1 MTNEHSSEPGHDA
14 LDDETIVVAG
24 DETIVHTRHEEDVAV
39 VDDTYAV
46 ADEAHAVTDE
56 SHAVTDETFAVA
68 DETIVVN
75 ADSTVVVPARPT
87 SAPVRRR
94 DRRVAAQ
101 RGLRDPQGTDPAPPV
116 KEGQR
121 SQGLHLGVGAGFD
134 ADRPIAPVPGAMP
147 WEAAFSGERGVSQG
161 LPVSYG
167 ARLQTET
174 RLQTGVDEVQRVV
187 GPAPAATP
195 VGVLAGREQLPSLQR
210 KDLRRKRIT
219 LAIYGGVIVAC
230 AVGLWGV
237 AAIAFGW

>member
-1 MTNEHSSEPGHDA
+1 MTNEHSSEPGHET
-14 LDDETIVVAG
+14 LGDETIVVAG
-24 DETIVHTRHEEDVAV
+24 DETIVHTRHEQDFVVPDEAYVA
-39 VDDTYAV
+39 TN
-46 ADEAHAVTDE
+46 EAHAEPDE
-56 SHAVTDETFAVA
+56 SHVLTDETFAVA

-75 ADSTVVVPARPT
+75 VDSTVVVPT
-87 SAPVRRR
+87 GSPVRRR

-101 RGLRDPQGTDPAPPV
+101 RGLQYAQGTDPAPPV
-116 KEGQR
+116 EEGHL
-121 SQGLHLGVGAGFD
+121 SQDLDLGASACFD
-134 ADRPIAPVPGAMP
+134 ADRPIAPAPGTMP

-187 GPAPAATP
+187 GPAPAAAFVTVIP
-195 VGVLAGREQLPSLQR
+195 GREQLPSLQR

-219 LAIYGGVIVAC
+219 LAVYGGVIVAC

-237 AAIAFGW
+237 AVIAFG

>member
-1 MTNEHSSEPGHDA
+1 MTNEHSREPGHDA
-14 LDDETIVVAG
+14 LDDETMVVAG
-24 DETIVHTRHEEDVAV
+24 DETVVRTRHAEDIAV
-39 VDDTYAV
+39 NDDTYAV
-46 ADEAHAVTDE
+46 TDETHAVTDDTY
-56 SHAVTDETFAVA
+56 AVI

-75 ADSTVVVPARPT
+75 ADSTVVVST
-87 SAPVRRR
+87 SPPSSRR

-101 RGLRDPQGTDPAPPV
+101 GGLQHSQGSDPAPPI
-116 KEGQR
+116 EEEQR

-134 ADRPIAPVPGAMP
+134 AGRPIAPVPGMMP

-174 RLQTGVDEVQRVV
+174 RLQIGVDEAQRVV
-187 GPAPAATP
+187 GPAPTATP
-195 VGVLAGREQLPSLQR
+195 VYVLADREQLPSLQR
-210 KDLRRKRIT
+210 KDLRRKRTT

-230 AVGLWGV
+230 VVGLWGV